1 MYLYKYRAVKQRSFV
16 NEIVFV
22 GTLCMYFNGQNTAYD
37 DHIASSVSWAPIL
50 GIKNPHERIDL
61 MKIKGNTLSLLDNAP
76 N

>member
-37 DHIASSVSWAPIL
+37 DHIASSVS
-50 GIKNPHERIDL
+50 
-61 MKIKGNTLSLLDNAP
+61 
-76 N
+76 